1 MANSR
6 QRAELATRVEQRRQ
20 ELGAR
25 ADVST
30 RLRELSASGSRFPAP
45 TSRSPKRSTLLT
57 LIIAASAVAGL
68 LLIAV
73 IATAVI
79 ASGVWVQ
86 TQLDSPTTVAEDYF
100 SAVHQQDYPTA
111 YSKFSTGAQASLTE
125 PKFER
130 NMKATDL
137 IAGGVESYS
146 VSSANINGATA
157 IVTVEVV
164 RRGNTT
170 TAQVFEVKLVLQQ
183 QSWRIDTIRQTG
195 QAPAPTPSN

>member
-45 TSRSPKRSTLLT
+45 SSRSSKRSPLLT
-57 LIIAASAVAGL
+57 VIVAASAVAGL

-86 TQLDSPTTVAEDYF
+86 TQLNSPTTVVEDYYA
-100 SAVHQQDYPTA
+100 SVHQQDYQTA
-111 YSKFSTGAQASLTE
+111 YSKFSSGAQATLPE
-125 PKFER
+125 PKYER
-130 NMKATDL
+130 DMRANDL
-137 IAGGVESYS
+137 ISGGVESYS
-146 VSSANINGATA
+146 ASSAVINGSTAT
-157 IVTVEVV
+157 VTVEVV

-170 TAQVFEVKLVLQQ
+170 TADVFQIHLVLQQ
-183 QSWRIDTIRQTG
+183 QNWRIDTIRQSG
-195 QAPAPTPSN
+195 QTAAPTPSN